1 MLKDD
6 VYKLT
11 KQSMSTPTEI
21 IHLIGTFVG
30 RNPYRAPAM
39 TRCLASIKCSM
50 LWLKIRDKKRIFK
63 SSRKIEKLKR
73 LGARLSDARSIH
85 LHLKIL
91 DQYHI
96 QLKDGFK
103 CYCGM
108 RDDGYLP
115 DKPIWNM
122 LKCWL
127 RGVCPQITKE
137 CLRVLRAHMLDGM
150 VGGHTLRDL
159 QVPELHHQLF
169 LIAILKA
176 RQEQFG
182 ESMYGETPP
191 ARPRVPAPEKCYVG
205 CNTRGPYVKWSEP
218 EPYIDYDPEPS
229 HPFYY

>member
-1 MLKDD
+1 
-6 VYKLT
+6 
-11 KQSMSTPTEI
+11 
-21 IHLIGTFVG
+21 
-30 RNPYRAPAM
+30 M

-50 LWLKIRDKKRIFK
+50 LWLCKTPDKKCIRK

-73 LGARLSDARSIH
+73 LGARLPDARSIH

-103 CYCGM
+103 CYCGT
-108 RDDGYLP
+108 RNDGYLP

-127 RGVCPQITKE
+127 RGVCPQVTKE
-137 CLRVLRAHMLDGM
+137 CLRALRTHMLNGM
-150 VGGHTLRDL
+150 VVGNTLRDL

-169 LIAILKA
+169 LIAIMKA
-176 RQEQFG
+176 RQEQYG
-182 ESMYGETPP
+182 ESMYGEKPP
-191 ARPRVPAPEKCYVG
+191 DPSAIRYVG
-205 CNTRGPYVKWSEP
+205 TNDHGPYVEYNEP
-218 EPYIDYDPEPS
+218 KEYNPKPS

>member
-1 MLKDD
+1 
-6 VYKLT
+6 
-11 KQSMSTPTEI
+11 MSTPTEI
-21 IHLIGTFVG
+21 IHLIYAFVG

-39 TRCLASIKCSM
+39 TRCLASIKCGV
-50 LWLKIRDKKRIFK
+50 LWLKIRDKKRIRK
-63 SSRKIEKLKR
+63 TRTEISRKIEKLKR
-73 LGARLSDARSIH
+73 LGARLPDARSIH

-137 CLRVLRAHMLDGM
+137 CLRVLRTHMLDGM
-150 VGGHTLRDL
+150 VGGHTLRHL
-159 QVPELHHQLF
+159 RAPGLHHQLF
-169 LIAILKA
+169 LIAIMKA

-191 ARPRVPAPEKCYVG
+191 ARPTPSAPECYVG
-205 CNTRGPYVKWSEP
+205 CNPKTRVCYIEWSEP
-218 EPYIDYDPEPS
+218 ELYIDYDPEPS

>member
-1 MLKDD
+1 
-6 VYKLT
+6 
-11 KQSMSTPTEI
+11 MSTPTVI
-21 IHLIGTFVG
+21 IHLVYAFVG
-30 RNPYRAPAM
+30 RNPYRTPAM
-39 TRCLASIKCSM
+39 TRCLASIKCGV
-50 LWLKIRDKKRIFK
+50 LWLKIRDKKRIHKTRTK

-73 LGARLSDARSIH
+73 LGARLPDAQSIH
-85 LHLKIL
+85 LHMKIL
-91 DQYHI
+91 NQYHI

-127 RGVCPQITKE
+127 RGVCPQVTKA

-150 VGGHTLRDL
+150 VGGHTLRHL
-159 QVPELHHQLF
+159 QAPGLHHQLF
-169 LIAILKA
+169 LIAIMKA

-182 ESMYGETPP
+182 ESMYGEITQQAATAIPP
-191 ARPRVPAPEKCYVG
+191 LIIGCSKPE
-205 CNTRGPYVKWSEP
+205 E
-218 EPYIDYDPEPS
+218 YDPEPS